1 MRHWTSI
8 VVAALCLPL
17 AGCFE
22 EPVREHLHLTLHGTG
37 PVIVTVV
44 QEVADPELAQNNRA
58 LTDRMEASRDA
69 IEGGLDPWSR
79 RFAQLSP
86 LAERQSVE
94 RVEGRLRRAVHSA
107 VLASF
112 DDAVRIVEADGL
124 TGSLALV
131 GDASELA
138 LYPTGGS
145 RATYAQRQ
153 DVERRLAAWSVSL
166 ADYLEAAIELYTYL
180 DGRPDR
186 ALPCLAHIFDKH
198 DGAAATGPLVAHEE
212 ALVRRV
218 KESMD
223 GVVEALVVDSGEAYS
238 LNELARLVYDPFP
251 AKLTI
256 AVKGRILGAE
266 GLNEEPGHFER
277 PPVDAWTALRSL
289 EGRWI
294 APDLVTALASPA
306 PEDRQPDPDPVVFA
320 ALQRSFAS
328 APTPDEVASALLSEL
343 VPVPV
348 SALRWA
354 PPATPAGDPAGGS
367 EAWLSRLAEA
377 EASVPD

>member
-1 MRHWTSI
+1 MRRWTSI
-8 VVAALCLPL
+8 VAAALCLPL
-17 AGCFE
+17 TGCFE
-22 EPVREHLHLTLHGTG
+22 EPVREHLHLTLRGAG

-44 QEVADPELAQNNRA
+44 QEVSDPDLAQNNQA
-58 LTDRMEASRDA
+58 LADRMEEARST
-69 IEGGLDPWSR
+69 IEGQMDPWSR
-79 RFAQLSP
+79 RFAQLAP

-124 TGSLALV
+124 TGSLALA
-131 GDASELA
+131 GGAAELA
-138 LYPTGGS
+138 LYPTGGT

-153 DVERRLAAWSVSL
+153 DVERRLAEWSVSL
-166 ADYLEAAIELYTYL
+166 AEYFEAAIELYAYL
-180 DGRPDR
+180 QARPDR
-186 ALPCLAHIFDKH
+186 ATPCLAHIFEKH
-198 DGAAATGPLVAHEE
+198 DTAAASGPLGADEE

-218 KESMD
+218 KEAMD
-223 GVVEALVVDSGEAYS
+223 LVVEALLVDSGEAYS

-251 AKLTI
+251 ARLTI
-256 AVKGRILGAE
+256 SVKGRILGSE
-266 GLNEEPGHFER
+266 GLIAGPGHFER
-277 PPVDAWTALRSL
+277 PPVDAWTALAAL
-289 EGRWI
+289 EGRWL

-320 ALQRSFAS
+320 ALQRSFGS
-328 APTPDEVASALLSEL
+328 APSAAEVASALLSEL

-354 PPATPAGDPAGGS
+354 PPPTPAGEPATDA
-367 EAWLSRLAEA
+367 EAWLPRMVEA

>member
-1 MRHWTSI
+1 MRRTTA
-8 VVAALCLPL
+8 VLAAVLCLPL

-22 EPVREHLHLTLHGTG
+22 EPVREHLHLTLHGAA

-44 QEVADPELAQNNRA
+44 QAVGDPELAQNNRA

-69 IEGGLDPWSR
+69 IESGLDPWSR
-79 RFAQLSP
+79 RFAQLAP
-86 LAERQSVE
+86 LAEHLSIE

-124 TGSLALV
+124 TGSLALAA
-131 GDASELA
+131 GTAELA

-153 DVERRLAAWSVSL
+153 EVERQLAEWSVSL
-166 ADYLEAAIELYTYL
+166 ADYFAASIELYAYL
-180 DGRPDR
+180 EGRPDR
-186 ALPCLAHIFDKH
+186 ALPCLAHVLEKH
-198 DGAAATGPLVAHEE
+198 DGAAATGPLAEDEE
-212 ALVRRV
+212 ELVRRV
-218 KESMD
+218 KEAMD
-223 GVVEALVVDSGEAYS
+223 PVVEALLVDGGAAHS
-238 LNELARLVYDPFP
+238 LNELTRLVYDPFP
-251 AKLTI
+251 ARLTI

-266 GLNEEPGHFER
+266 GLVAGPGHFER
-277 PPVDAWTALRSL
+277 PPVDAWSALAAL
-289 EGRWI
+289 EGRWL

-320 ALQRSFAS
+320 ALQRSFTS
-328 APTPDEVASALLSEL
+328 APAPAEVESALLAEL

-354 PPATPAGDPAGGS
+354 PTGAADGPDGS
-367 EAWLSRLAEA
+367 PEAWLARMAEA
-377 EASVPD
+377 EASIPD